1 MRRKKY
7 LAMDYGASSGR
18 GILGHF
24 DGKRITLQE
33 VHRFRNYFVDQNGTF
48 YWDVFRLFYEMLIAI
63 EKAGRLN
70 PDLQSVGIDS
80 WGTDFGLLDSNG
92 QLLGNVRCMRNA
104 DGSVV
109 EQCKKKVSLK
119 ELYKRTGIQTIFG
132 NTIFQLYERT
142 LISDPALKNAERML
156 MLPDLLAYFL
166 TGDRHNEYTIATTSM
181 LYNVNTRFWDLEVA
195 EKLDIPRK
203 IFGEIIMPG
212 QNCFHVR
219 SSLLVDTGIMS
230 LKYVPVGTHDTAS
243 AVAAIPLQ
251 EDIAFCSSGT
261 WSILGIE
268 LENAIISER
277 AFIENFSNEGT
288 VDGKIRLLKNIM
300 GMWVLQQCIMQWRK
314 QGLNLNWDQIV
325 YEASNAKPF
334 VSFINLEEPEFYR
347 SGNMVARIQKFCQR
361 TNQTVPKTVAEISR
375 CVYESLAMQY
385 RYTIEQLERITGKQ
399 VKHLHIVGGGCNNKM
414 LNQFAANAIGRLVY
428 SGPVESASIGNILM
442 QAYAF
447 NELNTLA
454 ELRQVVKDSFE
465 LDVYEPMDVTCW
477 KGAYQ
482 KYMDYCCS

>member
-1 MRRKKY
+1 
-7 LAMDYGASSGR
+7 
-18 GILGHF
+18 
-24 DGKRITLQE
+24 
-33 VHRFRNYFVDQNGTF
+33 
-48 YWDVFRLFYEMLIAI
+48 
-63 EKAGRLN
+63 
-70 PDLQSVGIDS
+70 
-80 WGTDFGLLDSNG
+80 
-92 QLLGNVRCMRNA
+92 
-104 DGSVV
+104 
-109 EQCKKKVSLK
+109 
-119 ELYKRTGIQTIFG
+119 
-132 NTIFQLYERT
+132 
-142 LISDPALKNAERML
+142 
-156 MLPDLLAYFL
+156 
-166 TGDRHNEYTIATTSM
+166 
-181 LYNVNTRFWDLEVA
+181 
-195 EKLDIPRK
+195 
-203 IFGEIIMPG
+203 
-212 QNCFHVR
+212 
-219 SSLLVDTGIMS
+219 
-230 LKYVPVGTHDTAS
+230 
-243 AVAAIPLQ
+243 
-251 EDIAFCSSGT
+251 
-261 WSILGIE
+261 
-268 LENAIISER
+268 
-277 AFIENFSNEGT
+277 
-288 VDGKIRLLKNIM
+288 
-300 GMWVLQQCIMQWRK
+300 MQWRK

-477 KGAYQ
+477 KGAYPVSYTHLDVYKRQ
-482 KYMDYCCS
+482 VYWCVGS

>member
-1 MRRKKY
+1 MMQLDTLQRPVSYTHLDVYKRQ
-7 LAMDYGASSGR
+7 
-18 GILGHF
+18 ILGHF

-181 LYNVNTRFWDLEVA
+181 LYN
-195 EKLDIPRK
+195 
-203 IFGEIIMPG
+203 
-212 QNCFHVR
+212 C
-219 SSLLVDTGIMS
+219 LLYT
-230 LKYVPVGTHDTAS
+230 
-243 AVAAIPLQ
+243 
-251 EDIAFCSSGT
+251 
-261 WSILGIE
+261 
-268 LENAIISER
+268 
-277 AFIENFSNEGT
+277 
-288 VDGKIRLLKNIM
+288 
-300 GMWVLQQCIMQWRK
+300 
-314 QGLNLNWDQIV
+314 
-325 YEASNAKPF
+325 
-334 VSFINLEEPEFYR
+334 
-347 SGNMVARIQKFCQR
+347 
-361 TNQTVPKTVAEISR
+361 SR
-375 CVYESLAMQY
+375 CV
-385 RYTIEQLERITGKQ
+385 
-399 VKHLHIVGGGCNNKM
+399 
-414 LNQFAANAIGRLVY
+414 
-428 SGPVESASIGNILM
+428 
-442 QAYAF
+442 
-447 NELNTLA
+447 
-454 ELRQVVKDSFE
+454 
-465 LDVYEPMDVTCW
+465 
-477 KGAYQ
+477 
-482 KYMDYCCS
+482 